1 MRQLIESVWESI
13 KKAQQLYSDKQHVN
27 FDVSD
32 IKKDS
37 FSKKFQEAYDVM
49 KKKYMSKDVVAL
61 DRHKV
66 AALIICTIV
75 DEEIVTYTKNLDPNY
90 IFLGNEM
97 VALSVGLSYMQRSLN
112 DRLQELSINKKIN
125 GYHMPT
131 AMACKTDYFDIFA
144 RNLYFSKTNYVLN
157 PLDIADKLFLI
168 EYLTLKN
175 EMIEPNLLI
184 DSQQP

>member
-13 KKAQQLYSDKQHVN
+13 KKAQQLYSEEQNIK
-27 FDVSD
+27 FDVSE

-37 FSKKFQEAYDVM
+37 FSKNFQNAYDAM
-49 KKKYMSKDVVAL
+49 KENYMSEDVVAL

-66 AALIICTIV
+66 AALIICTII
-75 DEEIVTYTKNLDPNY
+75 EEKIVTYTNLDKDQ
-90 IFLGNEM
+90 IFLGAEM
-97 VALSVGLSYMQRSLN
+97 IALSVGLSYMQRSLN
-112 DRLQELSINKKIN
+112 DRLQELSINKRIT

-144 RNLYFSKTNYVLN
+144 RNLYFSKTRYILN

-184 DSQQP
+184 DSQQS